1 MQPIILSL
9 FSGYGGLDMAVQG
22 VFGGDLVAVADIDSG
37 PCKILAHRHPGVP
50 NLGDVS
56 TVDWTTIHADIICG
70 GSPCQDLSTAGRRAG
85 MTDGTR
91 SNLWVMMREAISRIR
106 PQRVVWENVRG
117 AYSARA
123 DSAMESDPRLL
134 GDHPAGQP
142 ALRALGRV
150 LGDLA
155 DLGYDA
161 QWCGL
166 RAADVG
172 APHGRF
178 RVFLLATRRDAAN
191 ADRPGLEGHQ
201 DQTGAAQAGRHG
213 HALAGAGGLD
223 LTLLPTPTAT
233 PYGSNQSAPPGAAVR
248 PSLDGI
254 VQLLPTPRSSDTNG
268 AGAHGH
274 GGVDLRTAIPLLP
287 TPRATNMENRQSE
300 RFRGADGNY
309 YGLLNGLTDWGKY
322 AASIARWEAIHG
334 PSPAPTMTSP
344 RSGNQQ
350 LSPAFTE
357 WMMGLP
363 TGWITDVPGITRNE
377 ALKACG
383 NGVVPAQAAAA
394 LRFMLTRQE
403 VAA

>member
-1 MQPIILSL
+1 
-9 FSGYGGLDMAVQG
+9 MAVQA
-22 VFGGDLVAVADIDSG
+22 VFGGELAWLSDIDSG
-37 PCKILAHRHPGVP
+37 PCKVAARRYPDVP

-56 TVDWTTIHADIICG
+56 TIDWSQVEPVDIICG

-91 SNLWVMMREAISRIR
+91 SNLWVMMREAISHIR

-178 RVFLLATRRDAAN
+178 RVFLLATDARCERGNEGDVAIVGRTRGAGATGLPVERHRLATAN
-191 ADRPGLEGHQ
+191 ADQPGQEGQQ
-201 DQTGAAQAGRHG
+201 DQTGVELAGRHG
-213 HALAGAGGLD
+213 HALAGAVGLD
-223 LTLLPTPTAT
+223 LTLLPTPTSNL
-233 PYGSNQSAPPGAAVR
+233 GSNGGPQDPDKRRAGGHSVSIEDAVHG
-248 PSLDGI
+248 L
-254 VQLLPTPRSSDTNG
+254 QLP
-268 AGAHGH
+268 
-274 GGVDLRTAIPLLP
+274 P
-287 TPRATNMENRQSE
+287 TPRATNMENRQ
-300 RFRGADGNY
+300 
-309 YGLLNGLTDWGKY
+309 NGLTDWGKY

-363 TGWITDVPGITRNE
+363 AGWITDVPGITRNE

>member
-1 MQPIILSL
+1 MQPRILSL
-9 FSGYGGLDMAVQG
+9 FSGYGGLDMAVQEA
-22 VFGGDLVAVADIDSG
+22 FGGDLVAVADIDSG

-50 NLGDVS
+50 NLGNVS
-56 TVDWTTIHADIICG
+56 TIDWTTIHADIICG

-91 SNLWVMMREAISRIR
+91 SNLWVMMREAVATIR
-106 PQRVVWENVRG
+106 PTYVVWENVRG
-117 AYSARA
+117 AFSARA

-134 GDHPAGQP
+134 GDHPAGVP

-178 RVFLLATRRDAAN
+178 RVFLLAADSRGDGGHEGDVAIVGRTRGAGATGLPVERHRLATAN
-191 ADRPGLEGHQ
+191 ADQPGLEGQ
-201 DQTGAAQAGRHG
+201 QGQAGAAQAGRHG
-213 HALAGAGGLD
+213 HAVGLD
-223 LTLLPTPTAT
+223 LT
-233 PYGSNQSAPPGAAVR
+233 
-248 PSLDGI
+248 
-254 VQLLPTPRSSDTNG
+254 LLPTPRSSDTNG
-268 AGAHGH
+268 AGVHGR
-274 GGVDLRTAIPLLP
+274 GGLDLRPAIDLLP
-287 TPRATNMENRQSE
+287 TPTSE
-300 RFRGADGNY
+300 RPDARKSDAFAAGRGTFFDIVEN
-309 YGLLNGLTDWGKY
+309 DKWGKY
-322 AASIARWEAIHG
+322 ADAIARWEAIHG
-334 PSPAPTMTSP
+334 PAPAPTMTSP

-403 VAA
+403 VVT

>member
-1 MQPIILSL
+1 MQPRILSL
-9 FSGYGGLDMAVQG
+9 FSGYGGLDMAVQE

-37 PCKILAHRHPGVP
+37 PCKILAHRHPDVP
-50 NLGDVS
+50 NLGNVS

-91 SNLWVMMREAISRIR
+91 SNLWVMMREAISHIR

-134 GDHPAGQP
+134 GDHPAGIP

-178 RVFLLATRRDAAN
+178 RVFLLAARRDAA
-191 ADRPGLEGHQ
+191 DSDQPGLEGQ
-201 DQTGAAQAGRHG
+201 RDQTGAAQAGRHG
-213 HALAGAGGLD
+213 HALAGAGGPD
-223 LTLLPTPTAT
+223 LT
-233 PYGSNQSAPPGAAVR
+233 
-248 PSLDGI
+248 
-254 VQLLPTPRSSDTNG
+254 
-268 AGAHGH
+268 
-274 GGVDLRTAIPLLP
+274 LLP

-300 RFRGADGNY
+300 RFRGVDGNF

-322 AASIARWEAIHG
+322 AGAIARWEAIHG
-334 PSPAPTMTSP
+334 PAPAPTMTSP

-383 NGVVPAQAAAA
+383 NGVVPQQAIAA
-394 LRFMLTRQE
+394 LRHMLAQQE

>member
-1 MQPIILSL
+1 MQPRILSL
-9 FSGYGGLDMAVQG
+9 FSGYGGLDMAVQEA
-22 VFGGDLVAVADIDSG
+22 FGGELVAVADIDSG
-37 PCKILAHRHPGVP
+37 PCKILAHRHPDVP

-56 TVDWTTIHADIICG
+56 TVDWTAIHADIICG

-91 SNLWVMMREAISRIR
+91 SNLWVMMREAISHIR

-178 RVFLLATRRDAAN
+178 RVFLLATRRDAA
-191 ADRPGLEGHQ
+191 DSDQPGLEGQQ
-201 DQTGAAQAGRHG
+201 DQAGAAQAGRHG
-213 HALAGAGGLD
+213 HALAGAGGPD
-223 LTLLPTPTAT
+223 LT
-233 PYGSNQSAPPGAAVR
+233 
-248 PSLDGI
+248 
-254 VQLLPTPRSSDTNG
+254 LLPTPRSSDTNG
-268 AGAHGH
+268 AGVHGK
-274 GGVDLRTAIPLLP
+274 GGLDLRSAIDLLP

-300 RFRGADGNY
+300 RFRGADGNF

-383 NGVVPAQAAAA
+383 NGVVPQQAIAA
-394 LRFMLTRQE
+394 LRHMLAQQE

>member
-1 MQPIILSL
+1 MQPRILSL
-9 FSGYGGLDMAVQG
+9 FSGYGGLDMAVQE

-37 PCKILAHRHPGVP
+37 PCKILAHRHPDVP

-91 SNLWVMMREAISRIR
+91 SNLWVMMREAISHIR

-172 APHGRF
+172 APRGRF
-178 RVFLLATRRDAAN
+178 RVFLLATRRDAA
-191 ADRPGLEGHQ
+191 DSDQPGLEGQQ

-213 HALAGAGGLD
+213 HALAGAGGPD
-223 LTLLPTPTAT
+223 LT
-233 PYGSNQSAPPGAAVR
+233 
-248 PSLDGI
+248 
-254 VQLLPTPRSSDTNG
+254 LLPTPRSSDTNG
-268 AGAHGH
+268 AGVHGN
-274 GGVDLRTAIPLLP
+274 GGLDLRSAIDILP

-300 RFRGADGNY
+300 RY
-309 YGLLNGLTDWGKY
+309 WGKY
-322 AASIARWEAIHG
+322 AGAIARWEAIHG

-363 TGWITDVPGITRNE
+363 AGWITDVPGITRNE

-383 NGVVPAQAAAA
+383 NGVVSAQAAAA

>member
-1 MQPIILSL
+1 MQPRILSL
-9 FSGYGGLDMAVQG
+9 FSGFGGLDMAVQEA
-22 VFGGDLVAVADIDSG
+22 FGGELVAVADIDSG
-37 PCKILAHRHPGVP
+37 PCKILAHHHPDVP

-56 TVDWTTIHADIICG
+56 TIDWTTIHADIICG

-91 SNLWVMMREAISRIR
+91 SNLWVMMREAISHIR

-178 RVFLLATRRDAAN
+178 RVFLLAADSRGDGGHEGDAAIVGRTRG
-191 ADRPGLEGHQ
+191 AGATGLPVERHRLATAVSDQPGLEGQQ
-201 DQTGAAQAGRHG
+201 DQAGAAQAGRHG
-213 HALAGAGGLD
+213 HALAGAGGPD
-223 LTLLPTPTAT
+223 LT
-233 PYGSNQSAPPGAAVR
+233 
-248 PSLDGI
+248 
-254 VQLLPTPRSSDTNG
+254 LLPTPRSSDTNG
-268 AGAHGH
+268 AGVHGK
-274 GGVDLRTAIPLLP
+274 GGLDLRSAIDLLP

-300 RFRGADGNY
+300 RFRGADGNF

-383 NGVVPAQAAAA
+383 NGVVPQQAIAA
-394 LRFMLTRQE
+394 LRHMLAQQE